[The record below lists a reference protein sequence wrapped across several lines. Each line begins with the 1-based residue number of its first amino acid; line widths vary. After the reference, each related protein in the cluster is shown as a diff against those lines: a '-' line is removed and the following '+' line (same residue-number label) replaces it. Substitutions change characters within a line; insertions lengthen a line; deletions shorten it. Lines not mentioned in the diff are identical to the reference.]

1 MPGRLGFGSLVVCAG
16 PVPPAEG
23 SNDRPEVGLIAE
35 LRRSDCRVQY
45 CPSGRSVWVPL
56 RGVRPARPEES
67 DGTLVGTVAEILA
80 LLSAREMEFSVSG
93 VSGVSTGG
101 RFRLA
106 ASHGAIT
113 PEAVD
118 RVRALLG
125 PRLGLYMIRPQGMHR
140 VQTVLEFSI

>member
-1 MPGRLGFGSLVVCAG
+1 
-16 PVPPAEG
+16 
-23 SNDRPEVGLIAE
+23 VGIVAE
-35 LRRSDCRVQY
+35 LRKADCRVQY

-56 RGVRPARPEES
+56 SGVRTARPEEAA
-67 DGTLVGTVAEILA
+67 GTLAGTVAEILA

-93 VSGVSTGG
+93 AG

-106 ASHGAIT
+106 ASHGAIS

-118 RVRALLG
+118 QVRALLG
-125 PRLGLYMIRPQGMHR
+125 PRLGKYVIRPQGMHR